1 MNTTALRLVLDTN
14 ILIAIISR
22 KSPFRWIFD
31 ALIDGK
37 IALCVSTDILFEYR
51 EIMERKNGFDVAE
64 NVLNFISVLPTT
76 EQVNVFYSFNLI
88 ADDPDDN
95 KFVDCAIAANA
106 HYLVSNDAHYDAL
119 NRVSF
124 PKVNW
129 IKLIDFETQY
139 KEQLLN
145 SFL

>member
-1 MNTTALRLVLDTN
+1 
-14 ILIAIISR
+14 
-22 KSPFRWIFD
+22 
-31 ALIDGK
+31 
-37 IALCVSTDILFEYR
+37 
-51 EIMERKNGFDVAE
+51 MERKNGFDVAE

-129 IKLIDFETQY
+129 IKLVDFEIQY